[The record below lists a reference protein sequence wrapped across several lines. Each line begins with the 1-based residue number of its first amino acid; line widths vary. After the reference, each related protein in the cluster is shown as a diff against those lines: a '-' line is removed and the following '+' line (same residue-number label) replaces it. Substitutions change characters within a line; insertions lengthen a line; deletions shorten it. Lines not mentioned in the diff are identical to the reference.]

1 MTDTLIS
8 KCTFANVS
16 LKLAAADGVAATQ
29 VCLMEVWLSFLF
41 FSFFC
46 LYYLES

>member
-16 LKLAAADGVAATQ
+16 IKLAAADGVAATQ